1 MHDAALGR
9 TLVPRFVSVLRPV
22 PAEVPDGASR
32 LGRMEQGVTHED
44 VSCST
49 GVGATEARA
58 CRRSNDSD
66 EEVRDIA
73 RFLVSVSPDIPWH
86 VTAFHPDHKMS
97 DRDGTPARTLIRAA
111 EIGLAAGSASSTRE
125 TCPGAW
131 PASRTPTAHRVGRA

>member
-1 MHDAALGR
+1 M
-9 TLVPRFVSVLRPV
+9 
-22 PAEVPDGASR
+22 
-32 LGRMEQGVTHED
+32 THED

-86 VTAFHPDHKMS
+86 VTAFHPDYKMS

-111 EIGLAAGSASSTRE
+111 EIGLAAGLRFVYAGNLPGRVAGLENTYCPSCRTRLIE
-125 TCPGAW
+125 
-131 PASRTPTAHRVGRA
+131 RVGYTILEDRLTPNLGRCPACSTPIPGVWS